1 MLGFRTSHLFLS
13 ATCLAG
19 CMATSAFAQEV
30 QLIGKDSEINV
41 TGNLLSSRDGKYLV
55 ETDIGEFVINQDLV
69 TCKGEACP
77 QEKDY
82 TYSLEITAPDE
93 LAEVLVPILAEGYA
107 AEALEAETQ
116 LYDSNGEPVDTETVD
131 VGDHKYGQELDFALQ
146 LTDLEGEDLATFG
159 IHTAAGSRLFE
170 RLAKNE
176 ASIIFSQ
183 SAARKADRAIVS
195 EGQGGN
201 LRDFDQER
209 VIAVDGYAMIV
220 NPLNQIEH
228 LSVKQ
233 ARDIMAGDITNWS
246 EVGGS
251 NAPINVYSFDPDTEA
266 SHHIKKLLFKKSDKS
281 LTDQSSI
288 VHNRTELTTAI
299 MEDVAGFGIVN
310 YSAKRSSRAVPL
322 RTTCGIIQ
330 DPSTFNLKTE
340 EYYLQER
347 VVAYNRSDVDG
358 YARELVDFMDSES
371 LDGLVAK
378 AGYID
383 LSITSD
389 SQVRAAERL
398 AAELEEGENEYE
410 AELVEDLLKN
420 MNTHARLS
428 TTFRFAPGSKRF
440 DNKAERDLS
449 RMIKYLA
456 EKKPSEVVIVGFTDN
471 KGPFDS
477 NLLISQERAEFA
489 LEHMKEVAANG
500 ELDGI
505 TLKSA
510 GFGELQPVACNDSPR
525 GRAINRRVE
534 VWITE

>member
-1 MLGFRTSHLFLS
+1 
-13 ATCLAG
+13 
-19 CMATSAFAQEV
+19 MATSAFAQEV
-30 QLIGKDSEINV
+30 RLIGKDSNINV
-41 TGNLLSSRDGKYLV
+41 TGNLLSSSDGKYLV

-69 TCKGEACP
+69 TCEGDACP
-77 QEKDY
+77 QAKDY

-107 AEALEAETQ
+107 AEALEAEAQ
-116 LYDSNGEPVDTETVD
+116 LFDSNGEPVDTESTD
-131 VGDHKYGQELDFALQ
+131 VGDHKYGHELDFALQ
-146 LTDLEGEDLATFG
+146 LTDLEGEDVATFG

-220 NPLNQIEH
+220 NPLNQISH
-228 LSVKQ
+228 LTVKQ
-233 ARDIMAGDITNWS
+233 ARDIMSGDVTNWS

-251 NAPINVYSFDPDTEA
+251 DAPIHVYSFDPDTEA
-266 SHHIKKLLFKKSDKS
+266 FHHIEKLLFKKSDKT

-389 SQVRAAERL
+389 SQERAAERL
-398 AAELEEGENEYE
+398 LAELEEGENEYE

-420 MNTHARLS
+420 MNTHSRLS

-440 DNKAERDLS
+440 DNKAERDLA

-456 EKKPSEVVIVGFTDN
+456 DKKPSEVVIVGFTDN

-477 NLLISQERAEFA
+477 NLLISQERAEAA
-489 LEHMKEVAANG
+489 LEHLKEVATNG

-505 TLKSA
+505 TLKSS
-510 GFGELQPVACNDSPR
+510 GYGELEPVACNDSPR

-534 VWITE
+534 VWIVE